1 MKTKI
6 KFYILQLCVF
16 IVVPIVLLITP
27 VDVVIKPSSN
37 EDNNRNLSSFEIM
50 AQTIENYRT
59 KFQNQRTNFTER
71 RKNLDAVCQK
81 YSHPYRPE
89 SRYVTSQDLAHI
101 RNFNYFSFNQ
111 KYTMICSIHKV
122 GSNSMHNFLLHILE
136 KEWKSQ
142 RKRNWKPNDGLV
154 DPVES
159 DRMKLPVTED
169 CWLEC
174 AKNHTNVILVRHP
187 LERLLSAYLYIFQ
200 NSGRFHDNKYSWEA
214 FVQNLITHNIE
225 DKEWKTIQDKVGDH
239 WQPYWHNCQVCD
251 LNLRPKYILKLET
264 MQEDIKDYLSDLG
277 LDNYSSKFPW
287 VNSHKSEIATSLR
300 VIEFYSRLNR
310 TTIQKLYEFY
320 KLDHELFD
328 YDPEYYLSFAKDLA

>member
-1 MKTKI
+1 MKT

-16 IVVPIVLLITP
+16 LVLPIVLLITP

-71 RKNLDAVCQK
+71 RKILDTVCQK

-142 RKRNWKPNDGLV
+142 RKRNSSLCWSVAGRQRLFQP
-154 DPVES
+154 
-159 DRMKLPVTED
+159 LP
-169 CWLEC
+169 
-174 AKNHTNVILVRHP
+174 
-187 LERLLSAYLYIFQ
+187 
-200 NSGRFHDNKYSWEA
+200 
-214 FVQNLITHNIE
+214 
-225 DKEWKTIQDKVGDH
+225 
-239 WQPYWHNCQVCD
+239 
-251 LNLRPKYILKLET
+251 PKQT
-264 MQEDIKDYLSDLG
+264 
-277 LDNYSSKFPW
+277 
-287 VNSHKSEIATSLR
+287 
-300 VIEFYSRLNR
+300 
-310 TTIQKLYEFY
+310 
-320 KLDHELFD
+320 
-328 YDPEYYLSFAKDLA
+328 